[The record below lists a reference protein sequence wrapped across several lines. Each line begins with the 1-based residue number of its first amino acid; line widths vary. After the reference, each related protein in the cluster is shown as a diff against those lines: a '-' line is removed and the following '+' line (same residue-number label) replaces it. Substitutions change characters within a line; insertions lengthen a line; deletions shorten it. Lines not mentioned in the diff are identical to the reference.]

1 MRLTGNGLCWSE
13 NGDMKQSESGICA
26 KRHVSGA
33 VEGRGTK
40 SGDRKMGFAIRSVL
54 NSLDYVTI

>member
-1 MRLTGNGLCWSE
+1 M
-13 NGDMKQSESGICA
+13 GDMKQSESRICA

-40 SGDRKMGFAIRSVL
+40 SGDRKMVFAIRSVL